1 MAEKKVGFFGSIARY
16 FRELKSEI
24 KKIVWPTRQTVF
36 RNTGVVLTS
45 ILVVGLF
52 VFGLDSALYAL
63 LGKIM
68 NLAKVV

>member
-24 KKIVWPTRQTVF
+24 KKIAWPTTQSVF
-36 RNTGVVLTS
+36 KNTGIVLAAV
-45 ILVVGLF
+45 LVIGLF

-63 LGKIM
+63 LGM
-68 NLAKVV
+68 VMDLAK